1 MSVRG
6 GEEKRQARPI
16 LSFGNYFFFFFFLIV
31 ATPET
36 RARGALPPTQNHKQ
50 TKKMWKIPGDES
62 GQGAEARASLNM
74 RRGEVSISH

>member
-1 MSVRG
+1 MKKRG
-6 GEEKRQARPI
+6 RQGRFLALVI
-16 LSFGNYFFFFFFLIV
+16 TFFFFFFLIV